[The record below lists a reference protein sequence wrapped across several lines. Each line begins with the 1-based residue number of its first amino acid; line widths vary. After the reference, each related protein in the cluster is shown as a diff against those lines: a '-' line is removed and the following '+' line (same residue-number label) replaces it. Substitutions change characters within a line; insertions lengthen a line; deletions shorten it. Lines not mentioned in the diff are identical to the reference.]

1 MFRLHGKREHVRVQ
15 VFCQLSWQHIRDRC
29 KCWRRSGQKRT
40 HLHPRFRQLI
50 CTILWG
56 GIKNKVKNINTHIQG
71 SLQHFNRHQSSKEQK
86 QLISK
91 LTLKTWRLQWRAC
104 TLLSTTLTFHLLLV
118 SIHLGLSIDFS
129 HRFRLIARHFLT
141 AVSGH
146 IKMRIYVTN
155 WKRKWWKYKSS
166 NFLHLHKFLRTKNT
180 KNVTN
185 YSLLLWH
192 SCDSSLGALITTRT
206 VKTRDTSTLF
216 YITHTTYVFMTIYHV
231 YTTTYDINKIPGT

>member
-1 MFRLHGKREHVRVQ
+1 MRHRIRKRRHSPGCVSGGDHHWFSQKPSKTFLRPRRTQVAEGCLGALGNDEMFRLHGRREHVRVQ

-50 CTILWG
+50 CTILWEG
-56 GIKNKVKNINTHIQG
+56 GRKNKVKNINTHIQG
-71 SLQHFNRHQSSKEQK
+71 LLQHFNRHQSSKEQK

-129 HRFRLIARHFLT
+129 HRLRLIARHFLT

-146 IKMRIYVTN
+146 IKMWIYVTN

-166 NFLHLHKFLRTKNT
+166 HF
-180 KNVTN
+180 
-185 YSLLLWH
+185 
-192 SCDSSLGALITTRT
+192 
-206 VKTRDTSTLF
+206 
-216 YITHTTYVFMTIYHV
+216 HTPAHAQAS
-231 YTTTYDINKIPGT
+231 